1 MPTPKVSF
9 SDLAEAFQN
18 SSYQHHYWLDKQTGK
33 VILIDD
39 EIADVLR
46 AGEDLSELPD
56 WQRAMAAEIKPILRA
71 FGELPDEAA
80 GNDDLEL
87 GRYVEI
93 PQDESRDGYEDMAEF
108 AETVA
113 NAHLR
118 ELLAVALR
126 GKGSFRRFKDVLL
139 DYPAERE
146 RWFAFRDERLRG
158 RIEEWAEDEG
168 VAVDFTAASGAAE

>member
-1 MPTPKVSF
+1 MSTPKVSC

-18 SSYQHHYWLDKQTGK
+18 SSYEHHYLLDKQMGK

-46 AGEDLSELPD
+46 EGEDLSELAA
-56 WQRAMAAEIKPILRA
+56 WQREVAAEIKPVLRA
-71 FGELPDEAA
+71 LGELPDEEA
-80 GNDDLEL
+80 GADDVEL

-93 PQDESRDGYEDMAEF
+93 PRDESRDGYEDMVEF
-108 AETVA
+108 AETVT

-126 GKGSFRRFKDVLL
+126 GKGAFRRFKDVLL
-139 DYPAERE
+139 AYPAERE

-158 RIEEWAEDEG
+158 RIKGWAEDEG
-168 VAVDFTAASGAAE
+168 VTVDFSAASVAVE